1 MQPTVKILVYATG
14 KGEALHC
21 KVGTITPGWN
31 MLRSVMVS
39 AQCLVGLV
47 QLKLD
52 P

>member
-1 MQPTVKILVYATG
+1 MQPMVKILVYATG
-14 KGEALHC
+14 MGEALHC
-21 KVGTITPGWN
+21 KVGTINPGWN